1 MRYSTKLKDKEGCYM
16 AKAKR
21 NKSRGVVSKF
31 MAMDSLSKSF
41 IIGFMVAGLVMI
53 SVTVNYVYTNAQAY
67 LRDREY
73 EDPSANFIVV
83 PPEGWT
89 ATTPS
94 RSNVEKTIIETT
106 DGGIFDVTRYSLKDE
121 IVPVVLVED
130 ATASANSGVGGSS
143 YISIAL
149 RGYDSSK
156 DRLYDQKYCE
166 EYLGLLLEELDVETI
181 KYTNSE
187 ILDRGN
193 FNGTFVQAEAEDKG
207 IKVYYSQYQEI
218 IGSNVLTLTF
228 GTTKSDIDGKDY
240 INDTLKHLKFK
251 VLTEEEF
258 MMDVLNTHLESSD
271 TDSSSK
277 KENKYKNS
285 VGTSTDTKNTSDDN
299 KADEVDN
306 SSAKSSED

>member
-1 MRYSTKLKDKEGCYM
+1 M

-21 NKSRGVVSKF
+21 NKSKGIVSKF

-41 IIGFMVAGLVMI
+41 IIGFMVAGVVMTG
-53 SVTVNYVYTNAQAY
+53 VTVNYVHTNAQAY

-83 PPEGWT
+83 PPEGWS
-89 ATTPS
+89 ATIPS
-94 RSNVEKTIIETT
+94 RSSVEKIIRETT
-106 DGGIFDVTRYSLKDE
+106 KGGIFDVTRYSLTDE

-130 ATASANSGVGGSS
+130 ATASATNGVAGSS

-166 EYLGLLLEELDVETI
+166 EYLGLLLEELSVKNI
-181 KYTNSE
+181 KYTNSQ

-193 FNGTFVQAEAEDKG
+193 FNGTFVEAEAEDKG
-207 IKVYYSQYQEI
+207 VKVYYSQYQEI

-228 GTTKSDIDGKDY
+228 GTTNSDMVGKDY

-251 VLTEEEF
+251 VLTEDEF
-258 MMDVLNTHLESSD
+258 TMDVLNSRLES
-271 TDSSSK
+271 DSTESNDK
-277 KENKYKNS
+277 KENKYKDS
-285 VGTSTDTKNTSDDN
+285 VGTSTETENTSSDNKVDEDDN
-299 KADEVDN
+299 NEEN
-306 SSAKSSED
+306 SKEE